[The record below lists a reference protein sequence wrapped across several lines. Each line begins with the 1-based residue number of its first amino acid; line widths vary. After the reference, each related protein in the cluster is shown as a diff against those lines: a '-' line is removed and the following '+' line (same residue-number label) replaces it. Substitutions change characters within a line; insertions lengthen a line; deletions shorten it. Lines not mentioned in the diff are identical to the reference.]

1 MLNIL
6 VIDDEANI
14 RKTLALWLK
23 SHGRQVCQAG
33 DVQAARAESRARM
46 FEMAF
51 LDLRLGADN
60 GLELIPKLLAD
71 SPWMKIVVMTAYSS
85 IDTAVQA
92 MRLGAFDYIAKPF
105 NPEQIELVVGR
116 VEATLAMQNRIDCLK
131 ADLQSLHP
139 EAVFSSANPKMQRTL
154 EMARQVA
161 DSEAVV
167 LLRGESGTGKTM
179 LARAIH
185 NWSRRAEFPLGI
197 ISCPTLTPELLSSEL
212 FGHMKGAFTGAVASR
227 RGLLEEAR
235 GGTVVLDEV
244 GEISP
249 AMQLKLLHA
258 VQEKE
263 VRPVGSNRAVRID
276 ARFICATNRNLR
288 QCVAEGSFRKDLY
301 FRLAVIPVTLPP
313 LRERGEDLILF
324 IGHFVRKYNGTYGRN
339 IAGVSP
345 AAMRILMT
353 RRWDGNIRELEN
365 VMERAVLLTETDVI
379 TPASLGDLAECPATG
394 DSGTA
399 TRSLPEGAAPERDV
413 QPRAVPLQD
422 AVREAE
428 RKAIA
433 LALTLSGGSR
443 KEAAL
448 LLGIG
453 RRTLYH
459 KLEEYGMELPPR
471 KEGV

>member
-33 DVQAARAESRARM
+33 DVQAALAESRARM

-212 FGHMKGAFTGAVASR
+212 FGHMKGAFTGAVRDSAGR
-227 RGLLEEAR
+227 WR
-235 GGTVVLDEV
+235 
-244 GEISP
+244 P
-249 AMQLKLLHA
+249 A
-258 VQEKE
+258 
-263 VRPVGSNRAVRID
+263 IT
-276 ARFICATNRNLR
+276 ARFFWMRSATCRRRFSRSCCA
-288 QCVAEGSFRKDLY
+288 SFR
-301 FRLAVIPVTLPP
+301 TTNTNGS
-313 LRERGEDLILF
+313 GEPKLSAPTCGSSPRPTWIWRRRC
-324 IGHFVRKYNGTYGRN
+324 GRKNS
-339 IAGVSP
+339 A
-345 AAMRILMT
+345 RI
-353 RRWDGNIRELEN
+353 
-365 VMERAVLLTETDVI
+365 
-379 TPASLGDLAECPATG
+379 SSTG
-394 DSGTA
+394 
-399 TRSLPEGAAPERDV
+399 
-413 QPRAVPLQD
+413 
-422 AVREAE
+422 
-428 RKAIA
+428 
-433 LALTLSGGSR
+433 
-443 KEAAL
+443 
-448 LLGIG
+448 
-453 RRTLYH
+453 
-459 KLEEYGMELPPR
+459 
-471 KEGV
+471 

>member
-33 DVQAARAESRARM
+33 DVQTALAESRARM

-212 FGHMKGAFTGAVASR
+212 FGHVKGAFTGAVKDSAGR
-227 RGLLEEAR
+227 VAACDHGTLFLDEIGDLPPAIQPQLLRFIQDHEYERVGGTETLRADVRIIAATNMDLEEAVR
-235 GGTVVLDEV
+235 QKKFREDLFYRLNVFQL
-244 GEISP
+244 EI
-249 AMQLKLLHA
+249 
-258 VQEKE
+258 
-263 VRPVGSNRAVRID
+263 
-276 ARFICATNRNLR
+276 
-288 QCVAEGSFRKDLY
+288 
-301 FRLAVIPVTLPP
+301 PP
-313 LRERGEDLILF
+313 LRERPEDIETLALDMLLF
-324 IGHFVRKYNGTYGRN
+324 FAKSNHKVLSRF
-339 IAGVSP
+339 SP
-345 AAMRILMT
+345 EAMAAMRCYG
-353 RRWDGNIRELEN
+353 WPGNLRELRNAVERGAILANAETVEIAHLPDTLKQESGPLGFREN
-365 VMERAVLLTETDVI
+365 LTLEEVEERYIRHVVATAL
-379 TPASLGDLAECPATG
+379 SLQQAAEILGIDQATLW
-394 DSGTA
+394 
-399 TRSLPEGAAPERDV
+399 RK
-413 QPRAVPLQD
+413 
-422 AVREAE
+422 
-428 RKAIA
+428 RKAY
-433 LALTLSGGSR
+433 
-443 KEAAL
+443 
-448 LLGIG
+448 GI
-453 RRTLYH
+453 
-459 KLEEYGMELPPR
+459 
-471 KEGV
+471 